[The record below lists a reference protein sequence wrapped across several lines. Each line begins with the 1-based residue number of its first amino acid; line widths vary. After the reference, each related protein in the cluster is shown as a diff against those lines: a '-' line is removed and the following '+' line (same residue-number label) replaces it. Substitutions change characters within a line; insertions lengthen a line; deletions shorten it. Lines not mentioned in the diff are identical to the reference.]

1 MSKSAKTPPS
11 PSSRT
16 PQAGPA
22 VNTSALYALLGGL
35 LAGLVI
41 GFLVGRQT
49 AGGSA
54 TVPAVTAAAPGPMAA
69 PQPQMEAPP
78 TANPQVG
85 QQITKLEMMV
95 LQDPKNH
102 DAWVVLGNNY
112 FDTHQHQKAA
122 DAYGKA
128 LALKP
133 NNADVLTDQGVMFR
147 DMGQFDK
154 ALANFKKASQVDP
167 KHAQSQFNIGIVYAQ
182 DLKKPDE
189 AIKAWK
195 KLIETAP
202 GSPQAA
208 QAQQQMAQLKAG
220 K

>member
-1 MSKSAKTPPS
+1 MKKPAQTPAA
-11 PSSRT
+11 
-16 PQAGPA
+16 PQGPA
-22 VNTSALYALLGGL
+22 MNKPALYALVGGL
-35 LAGLVI
+35 LAGGLI

-49 AGGSA
+49 SGGGGA
-54 TVPAVTAAAPGPMAA
+54 VPQVTAAGPMAPA
-69 PQPQMEAPP
+69 PQAEAPAMP
-78 TANPQVG
+78 NPQAG
-85 QQITKLEMMV
+85 QQITQLEMIV

-133 NNADVLTDQGVMFR
+133 NNPDVLTDQGVMFR

-154 ALANFKKASQVDP
+154 ALANFRKASQLDP
-167 KHAQSQFNIGIVYAQ
+167 KHAQSLFNVGVVYAQ

-189 AIKAWK
+189 ATKAWK
-195 KLIETAP
+195 KLIEIAP
-202 GSPQAA
+202 ASPQAA
-208 QAQQQMAQLKAG
+208 QARQALATLPSG